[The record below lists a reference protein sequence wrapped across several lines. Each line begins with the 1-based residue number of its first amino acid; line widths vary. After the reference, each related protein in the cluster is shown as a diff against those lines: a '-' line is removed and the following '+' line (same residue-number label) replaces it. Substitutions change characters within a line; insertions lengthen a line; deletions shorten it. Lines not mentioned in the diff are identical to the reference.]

1 MEEVDRYE
9 QSTKEEL
16 IQIIQDQQQI
26 IQGQQQTLL
35 ELSETIVELKKE
47 IEALKQPV
55 RKDSTNSSIPTSKE
69 QIPRTRSQRKKSGKK
84 AGGQPGHQGHQR
96 ERHPHPDKMVMV
108 QASHCSHCGTS
119 LALVEGTIGSIAQQV
134 DLPPMTPLITEYQ
147 QVIKVCACGH
157 CNAPV
162 LPICGPVTIGPQM
175 AALITYFN
183 VEHSLPYARLTQIT
197 EDVLGFAISEGT
209 VANKLKDMLAQT
221 KGIIQRIKA
230 HIIAAAWAGS
240 DETGTHVGGKTF
252 WQWVW
257 QSPEAS
263 YYVVDKRRG
272 YEVVKEHFTQSYQGV
287 LVHDCWSAQ
296 NNTPAGAH
304 QLCHAHLVR
313 NLQYAVDK
321 ERSVFAYR
329 VQRLL
334 LKSER
339 ARDAIWQEG
348 VAAERRQAVIG
359 SYQDVLE
366 SLLEMPLIHKEER
379 RLQKRLIKHKDWI
392 FTFMGYPDVPPDNNS
407 SERAIKA
414 VKLKDKVSGGFRS
427 ELGASRFAQLL
438 SLTQTLRKQHL
449 PILASLKAVLGGQA
463 LPLFSPSG

>member
-1 MEEVDRYE
+1 MEERGRYE
-9 QSTKEEL
+9 QATKEEL
-16 IQIIQDQQQI
+16 IEIILD
-26 IQGQQQTLL
+26 QQQTLL
-35 ELSETIVELKKE
+35 ELSQTIVELKKE
-47 IEALKQPV
+47 IEELKHPV

-84 AGGQPGHQGHQR
+84 AGGQPGHEGHQR
-96 ERHPHPDKMVMV
+96 ERHPHPDKTVMV
-108 QASHCSHCGTS
+108 QASHCSHCGCS
-119 LALVEGTIGSIAQQV
+119 LALVAGTLGQVAQEVDIPAIA
-134 DLPPMTPLITEYQ
+134 PLVIEYQ

-157 CNAPV
+157 CNCPA

-183 VEHSLPYARLTQIT
+183 VEHSLPYGRLTQIT

-209 VANKLKDMLAQT
+209 VANKLKAMLRQT

-230 HIIAAAWAGS
+230 HIIAAAWTGS

-252 WQWVW
+252 WHWVW
-257 QSPEAS
+257 QTPLAS

-272 YEVVKEHFTQSYQGV
+272 YSVVKEHFTENYQGV
-287 LVHDCWSAQ
+287 LIHDCWSAQ
-296 NNTPAGAH
+296 NNTPASAH

-334 LKSER
+334 LKSQR
-339 ARDAIWQEG
+339 AREAIWQEG
-348 VAAERRQAVIG
+348 VTAQRRQAVIQF
-359 SYQDVLE
+359 YQDELVK
-366 SLLEMPLIHKEER
+366 LLEMPLIHKEER
-379 RLQKRLIKHKDWI
+379 RLQKRLIKHQDWI
-392 FTFMGYPDVPPDNNS
+392 FTFMSYPDVPPDNNS

-414 VKLKDKVSGGFRS
+414 AKLKDKVSGGFRS
-427 ELGASRFAQLL
+427 EPGASRFAQLL
-438 SLTQTLRKQHL
+438 SVTQTLRKQHL
-449 PILASLKAVLGGQA
+449 PILACLKAVLAGQN

>member
-1 MEEVDRYE
+1 MEERGRYE
-9 QSTKEEL
+9 QATKEEL
-16 IQIIQDQQQI
+16 IEIILD
-26 IQGQQQTLL
+26 QQQTLL
-35 ELSETIVELKKE
+35 ELSQTIVELKKE
-47 IEALKQPV
+47 VEELKHPV
-55 RKDSTNSSIPTSKE
+55 RKDSTNSSIPSSKE

-84 AGGQPGHQGHQR
+84 AGGQPGHEGHQR
-96 ERHPHPDKMVMV
+96 ERHPHPDQTVMV
-108 QASHCSHCGTS
+108 QASHCSHCGSS
-119 LALVEGTIGSIAQQV
+119 LAEVAGTLGQIAQHV
-134 DLPPMTPLITEYQ
+134 DIPPITPLIIEYQ

-157 CNAPV
+157 CNCPA

-183 VEHSLPYARLTQIT
+183 VEHSLPYGRLTQIT
-197 EDVLGFAISEGT
+197 EDVLGLAISEGT
-209 VANKLKDMLAQT
+209 VANKLKDMFTQT

-230 HIIAAAWAGS
+230 HVIASAWTGS

-257 QSPEAS
+257 QSPQAS

-272 YEVVKEHFTQSYQGV
+272 YGVVKEHFTESYHGV
-287 LVHDCWSAQ
+287 LIHDCWSAQ
-296 NNTPAGAH
+296 NHTPAGAH

-313 NLQYAVDK
+313 NLHYAVDK

-334 LKSER
+334 LKSQR
-339 ARDAIWQEG
+339 AREAIWQEG
-348 VAAERRQAVIG
+348 GTAERRQAVVQF
-359 SYQDVLE
+359 YQDAFAK
-366 SLLEMPLIHKEER
+366 LLEMPLIHKEER
-379 RLQKRLIKHKDWI
+379 RLQKRLIKHKNWI
-392 FTFMGYPDVPPDNNS
+392 FSFMNYPDVPPDNNS

-414 VKLKDKVSGGFRS
+414 AKLKDKVSGGFRS
-427 ELGASRFAQLL
+427 ESGASRFAQLL

-449 PILASLKAVLGGQA
+449 PILDCLKAVVAGQD